1 MIAPHASPL
10 RALLGLLRPEGRRL
24 AVVAAASAVYGWAYT
39 ERALLGRPLA
49 RAVFSHAGPAPGG
62 GPGPIPGGGPGAPA
76 APATA
81 DEFLRLGALFAA
93 FTGLVAAMAILR
105 DFAQRRVILRALLR
119 LRLRIAEH
127 LLGTPLAVH
136 SRERV
141 GDLVARVTT
150 DIRASEDAVKV
161 VGSEAIEHAV
171 LFAFL
176 AAGLFRASPPLALL
190 TLLAVPAIAA
200 PLLLFGPRVKRRSAR
215 SLGALADLTERLQQV
230 LSGIKV
236 VKCFH
241 SEDREEARYASASE
255 EQYRRSLKVARSRAA
270 AHGLMELVVNAGAA
284 GGLVLAAALLARGAL
299 GLDPETVVGFAAVA
313 AGLYTPIRGLSRVAG
328 AYQESLPAVGRACAV
343 LDLPPESPD
352 PPGAGPCPPL
362 ARGIVLRAVTFAY
375 PGTDRPALR
384 DVTIEIP
391 AGGVVGIVGESG
403 AGKSTLLDLLLR
415 LADPAEGVVEW
426 DGADLRTLSRRALR
440 GRVALVAQDPFLFH
454 ASVAENIRLGRPGAS
469 DEDVVAAARAAD
481 VHEVV
486 AGLPEGYATVVGERG
501 SRLSGGERQRVT
513 IARALLRD
521 PSLLLLDEATA
532 ALDAD
537 SERRVLEA
545 LRRLRA
551 GRTTVWVAH
560 RVRSLEGCDEIVVLE
575 GGRVAERGR
584 PEDLLRRG
592 GAFARLAGGPG

>member
-1 MIAPHASPL
+1 MTASPARPF
-10 RALLGLLRPEGRRL
+10 RALLGLLRPEGGRV
-24 AVVAAASAVYGWAYT
+24 AVAALASAVYGWAYT
-39 ERALLGRPLA
+39 ERMLLGKPLA
-49 RAVFSHAGPAPGG
+49 RAVLYPDGPAGHAGPLPDAG
-62 GPGPIPGGGPGAPA
+62 PA
-76 APATA
+76 APGTA
-81 DEFLRLGALFAA
+81 DEFLRLGLLFAG
-93 FTGLVAAMAILR
+93 FTALVAATAILR
-105 DFAQRRVILRALLR
+105 DFMQRRVLLRALLR

-136 SRERV
+136 GRERV

-161 VGSEAIEHAV
+161 VGSEAIEHALV
-171 LFAFL
+171 FAFL
-176 AAGLFRASPPLALL
+176 AVGLFRASPALALL
-190 TLLAVPAIAA
+190 TLVAVPAVAA
-200 PLLLFGPRVKRRSAR
+200 PLLLLGPRVKRRSAR

-241 SEDREEARYASASE
+241 SEEREEARYAAASE
-255 EQYRRSLKVARSRAA
+255 EQYRRSLKVGRSRAA

-284 GGLVLAAALLARGAL
+284 GGLVLAAFLLARGAL

-313 AGLYTPIRGLSRVAG
+313 AGLYTPIRGLTRVAG

-343 LDLPPESPD
+343 LDLPPETPD
-352 PPGAGPCPPL
+352 PPGALPCPPL
-362 ARGIVLRAVTFAY
+362 SRGIALRGVTFAY
-375 PGTDRPALR
+375 PGTERPALS

-391 AGGVVGIVGESG
+391 AGRVVGIVGESG

-415 LADPAEGVVEW
+415 IADPVSGSVEW
-426 DGADLRTLSRRALR
+426 DGADLRTLSRGSLRA
-440 GRVALVAQDPFLFH
+440 RVALVAQDPFLFH
-454 ASVAENIRLGRPGAS
+454 ASVAENIRVGRIGPPGAS
-469 DEDVVAAARAAD
+469 DADVEAAARAAD
-481 VHEVV
+481 IHEVV
-486 AGLPEGYATVVGERG
+486 AALPEGYATVVGERG
-501 SRLSGGERQRVT
+501 ARLSGGERQRVT
-513 IARALLRD
+513 IARALLRA

-560 RVRSLEGCDEIVVLE
+560 RVRSLEGCDEVVVLE

-592 GAFARLAGGPG
+592 GAFARLAGSSR